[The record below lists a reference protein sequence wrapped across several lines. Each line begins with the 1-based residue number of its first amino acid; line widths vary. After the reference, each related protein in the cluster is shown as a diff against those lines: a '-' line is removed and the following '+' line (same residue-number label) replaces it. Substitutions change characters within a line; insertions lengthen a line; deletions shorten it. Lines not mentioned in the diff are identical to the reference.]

1 MVASGAQITADDQKH
16 TGTVSVIN
24 AAGPRQVVLV
34 CEHASNHIPPQFADL
49 GLDEAALQS
58 HIAWDPGARGIS
70 GHLSTLLD
78 APLVCQNVS
87 RLVYDCNRPPEA
99 EAAMPAVSEVYAVPG
114 NQGLSKVERDLR
126 TLTYYV
132 PFADSLSALI
142 ERRIVE
148 GRPPALVTI
157 HTFNPT
163 YAGVVRNYDI
173 GILHD
178 EDSRLADALLDRL
191 QRQSRF
197 DVRRNMPYGPQDGVT
212 HTLKVHALPHG
223 LPNVM
228 IEIRNDRVP
237 TRESEQQMAE
247 WLAPWLEA
255 ALEDVSANAKSGAGH
270 A

>member
-1 MVASGAQITADDQKH
+1 MVATGAQITADDQRH
-16 TGTVSVIN
+16 TGTVSVLN
-24 AAGPRQVVLV
+24 AAGPRQLMLV

-49 GLDEAALQS
+49 GLDEKALQS
-58 HIAWDPGARGIS
+58 HIAWDPGARGVS
-70 GHLSTLLD
+70 EHLSALLD
-78 APLVCQNVS
+78 APLVSQNVS

-99 EAAMPAVSEVYAVPG
+99 EAAMPAVSEVYVVPG
-114 NQGLSKVERDLR
+114 NEGLSKVERDLR

-132 PFADSLSALI
+132 PFADTLSALI
-142 ERRIVE
+142 EKRINE

-178 EDSRLADALLDRL
+178 EDARLADALLGQL
-191 QRQSRF
+191 QHQTRY

-237 TRESEQQMAE
+237 TPESERDMAE
-247 WLAPWLEA
+247 WLAPWLDA
-255 ALEDVSANAKSGAGH
+255 ALLEVSAREPSGAGH